1 MMNKKIEIAE
11 LSNRLQDLINKTY
24 KILDDTNSQELK
36 ERLKT
41 EIAELNNRTDLRV
54 AFVGQYSSGKSTIIS
69 AITGNRDIKIDA
81 NVATDKVSEYR
92 WNNIVLLDTPGI
104 LAGKVEHHDEGTKEA
119 LKKSDL
125 IVYVITSQLFDDIIF
140 ENFIDLAYNQALKD
154 KMLIAVNKMS
164 MEKGGFAE
172 LEQNYTSSIK
182 SIFKERGYDFD
193 FDIVFID
200 AADYIEGIEDNDD
213 EFVELS
219 NFNKFIY
226 TLNKFVNK
234 KGLIKKQFDSPIRLL
249 KSSIADVAL
258 SNFDPN
264 LQILLEQGV
273 RRIKTSKKNIERKVD
288 LLISEFEQEVK
299 NRGYELSDHVEESDE
314 ETFKR
319 EQEGYERFVSE
330 KINEVSDKI
339 EKLIKEEEEELIR
352 ELENFEN
359 KEAVLEY
366 QKSIDVKLN
375 VPNLSISQKNSL
387 EKQKKIIN
395 FLQKGSGEI
404 VKQSVGNTALNGL
417 RATSGSNLH
426 KGVYQVGKFF
436 GHKFKPWGA
445 VKMAGQIGKW
455 AKVGGVALSVVGIGM
470 DIWQKNKEDKQRK
483 EIDIAK
489 NKFNNEIRSFVG
501 DMVKELKERLSEYL
515 RNSYDTKMS
524 ELDKQK
530 IEIIN
535 LENEN
540 KQFSEAIS
548 KLDTE
553 YIDFIEI
560 INK

>member
-104 LAGKVEHHDEGTKEA
+104 LAGKVEHHDERTKEA

-200 AADYIEGIEDNDD
+200 AADYIEGTEDNDD
-213 EFVELS
+213 EFIELS
-219 NFNKFIY
+219 NFNKFIC
-226 TLNKFVNK
+226 TLNEFINK

-273 RRIKTSKKNIERKVD
+273 RRIRNSKKNIERKVE
-288 LLISEFEQEVK
+288 LLISEFEQKVK
-299 NRGYELSDHVEESDE
+299 NRGYELSDCIGESDE
-314 ETFKR
+314 ENFKK
-319 EQEGYERFVSE
+319 EQEDYEKFVSQNV
-330 KINEVSDKI
+330 NEVSDKI
-339 EKLIKEEEEELIR
+339 EKLIKEEEEELLY

-366 QKSIDVKLN
+366 QKSIDIKLN
-375 VPNLSISQKNSL
+375 VPNLSISQKVSL
-387 EKQKKIIN
+387 EKQKNIIN

-404 VKQSVGNTALNGL
+404 VKQSVGNAALTGL

-426 KGVYQVGKFF
+426 RGVYQVGKFF
-436 GHKFKPWGA
+436 GHKFKPWEA
-445 VKMAGQIGKW
+445 VKTAGQIGKW
-455 AKVGGVALSVVGIGM
+455 AKAGGVALSVVSIGM

-483 EIDIAK
+483 EIKVAK
-489 NKFNNEIRSFVG
+489 DKFNNEIRSFVSG
-501 DMVKELKERLSEYL
+501 MVKELKERLNDYL
-515 RNSYDTKMS
+515 QDSYDTKIS

-530 IEIIN
+530 IEITN

-548 KLDTE
+548 KLDAE